1 MSPLLWLQ
9 RLFVPKPDSVES
21 NEPVDLEPTPFIW
34 SQHLRIVLALLIV
47 LISSGVLWWILM

>member
-21 NEPVDLEPTPFIW
+21 GEPVELEPSPFVFN
-34 SQHLRIVLALLIV
+34 QHMRIIAALLVVCIAA
-47 LISSGVLWWILM
+47 GVMWWILM